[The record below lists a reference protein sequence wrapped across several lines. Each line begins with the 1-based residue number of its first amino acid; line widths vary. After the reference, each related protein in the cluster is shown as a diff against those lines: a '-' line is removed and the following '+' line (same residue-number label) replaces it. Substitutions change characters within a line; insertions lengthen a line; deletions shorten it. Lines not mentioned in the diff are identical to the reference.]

1 MYFMFLLKD
10 AASSWGTSSNSR
22 MPWEKDLPATT
33 TTTTATSRLPNVV
46 SSSTPD
52 QGPGQ
57 DNSGGAAAAISLCA
71 LVAWAAM
78 VVLLADMF

>member
-10 AASSWGTSSNSR
+10 AASSWGTASNPR
-22 MPWEKDLPATT
+22 MPWEKDLPACTT
-33 TTTTATSRLPNVV
+33 TTTTSRLPNFV

-57 DNSGGAAAAISLCA
+57 DNSGGATAAISLCA
-71 LVAWAAM
+71 LVAWAATA
-78 VVLLADMF
+78 VLLADMF

>member
-10 AASSWGTSSNSR
+10 AASSLGTPSNSR
-22 MPWEKDLPATT
+22 MPWEKDLPA

-71 LVAWAAM
+71 LMAWAAM